1 MRYYSNTKEVIYM
14 MIKKVYFSMV
24 RNLQIQMKSFKF
36 SNRDKNDYL
45 LNSLTS
51 LYNQKKRKNSEVFI
65 SI

>member
-1 MRYYSNTKEVIYM
+1 
-14 MIKKVYFSMV
+14 MV
-24 RNLQIQMKSFKF
+24 RNLQIQIKSLKF

-51 LYNQKKRKNSEVFI
+51 LYNQKKRKNIEVFI